1 MEETEMI
8 ARVWRGWT
16 AVESADEVAATLG
29 EEIVARYTAAPG
41 NISAHM
47 LRRPLGGGVE
57 LMIWSLWESVESMPP
72 GVDENHRL
80 LVARDTAPA
89 CWELVEAAHAVAAA
103 A

>member
-1 MEETEMI
+1 MI

-16 AVESADEVAATLG
+16 AVDSADEVAKALGDEFVSRYAAT
-29 EEIVARYTAAPG
+29 PG
-41 NISAHM
+41 NVSAQILH
-47 LRRPLGGGVE
+47 RPLGGGVE
-57 LMIWSLWESVESMPP
+57 LMIWSVWESAAVMPP

-89 CWELVEAAHAVAAA
+89 CWEVVETSHAIAAA